1 MPFSWVRV
9 PSNTSHKIR
18 ECAGDDH
25 TKVRFKAAVE
35 EVVANDGGGVDKI
48 LFEGSGK
55 YAHVHISWDTIE
67 QKRNIVLDLEATEV
81 VDLYEAEEID
91 ELIAERQSGS

>member
-9 PSNTSHKIR
+9 PSNTSRKLR

-25 TKVRFKAAVE
+25 RKARFKECIE
-35 EVVANDGGGVDKI
+35 EVTGNAGGRADKV

-55 YAHVHISWDTIE
+55 FAHVHIEWDDMA
-67 QKRNIVLDLEATEV
+67 QKRRIVLDLEAVEV
-81 VDLYEAEEID
+81 VDLYEAEDID
-91 ELIAERQSGS
+91 ALIAEQYSGS